1 MIHYCRL
8 GYKYACLLSEQKGE
22 EEMVKLMV
30 GWAVQILAE
39 LMKKI
44 NDGDIVYGN
53 QDNLLYNPSLLQEES
68 KNEERRKKLKDV
80 TD

>member
-1 MIHYCRL
+1 
-8 GYKYACLLSEQKGE
+8 LSEQKGE

>member
-1 MIHYCRL
+1 
-8 GYKYACLLSEQKGE
+8 
-22 EEMVKLMV
+22 MVKLMV